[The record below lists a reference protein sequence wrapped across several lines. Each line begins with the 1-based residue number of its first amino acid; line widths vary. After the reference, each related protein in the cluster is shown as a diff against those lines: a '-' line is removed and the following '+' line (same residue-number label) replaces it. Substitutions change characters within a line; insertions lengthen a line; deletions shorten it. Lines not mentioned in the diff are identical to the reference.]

1 MHYGTPI
8 GGRVKTDLDA
18 EAASRAKFEK
28 AVGKEAVDAAMRIR
42 DRLHRARPTGPRA
55 AYLCHGFCELG
66 AHAARARCWK
76 ACATSSSRTRAR
88 CWSS

>member
-1 MHYGTPI
+1 MHYGAPLGDQVRTEI
-8 GGRVKTDLDA
+8 QD

-28 AVGKEAVDAAMRIR
+28 ALGKEAVDAAMRIR
-42 DRLHRARPTGPRA
+42 DRMTGQPSGPRA

-66 AHAARARCWK
+66 ATPLVVDAGGRARLPGR
-76 ACATSSSRTRAR
+76 ATRAR